1 MKAYITIPSR
11 RPTCLVEHVMVMLF
25 HDIAAIFLTF
35 VILNWIFNFI
45 WFRILGSR
53 QIRRWSRRLRRLRR
67 RPVSKLGIVCAR
79 VGLVSISILEGLVYV
94 LARAQDVLRILA
106 FYIARGNLIVIDF
119 CISFD
124 RVDIEGEGAEDVK
137 ETKKK
142 EVKGEARH
150 SSAFVEAA
158 VKSTAKPSLKVTFE
172 SPSKPAVK
180 SGFKTR
186 SRAAEIH
193 LKTSLEDNPDRNW
206 SNEHGNLSPGS
217 SPTAHSTSSTHTV
230 RPTRIADPTRPL
242 RCERP
247 NSSRMKHLTGPS
259 PSGLSSPS
267 SASAA
272 YKPDCSETT
281 FSDLK
286 FDHTA
291 YEEYSR
297 TRASLEFRRAV
308 FAASVSSAGGR
319 AVRTPS
325 TSPSS
330 DGDVNTPSTSSSSGG
345 VHTPSSTCIPESG
358 SSSSRGVLTS
368 MSTSSSESEVMAIHT
383 PPSTDSPGSEDSS
396 RSGTPDSVSPS
407 DSDETVIRTPSP

>member
-1 MKAYITIPSR
+1 MKAYLTTPSR

-94 LARAQDVLRILA
+94 LAKAQDVLRILA

-124 RVDIEGEGAEDVK
+124 RVDIEVEDAGNVKKTEKEEVK
-137 ETKKK
+137 EETS
-142 EVKGEARH
+142 H
-150 SSAFVEAA
+150 SSAVVETA
-158 VKSTAKPSLKVTFE
+158 VKSTAKPSLKVTFK
-172 SPSKPAVK
+172 SPSKPAGK
-180 SGFKTR
+180 SAFKTR
-186 SRAAEIH
+186 SRAAGISLE
-193 LKTSLEDNPDRNW
+193 TGLEDNPNRNW
-206 SNEHGNLSPGS
+206 SNEHGNLSSGS
-217 SPTAHSTSSTHTV
+217 TPTARSTSSTHTV
-230 RPTRIADPTRPL
+230 RPARITDPTRPL

-247 NSSRMKHLTGPS
+247 NSSRMKNLAGPGPS
-259 PSGLSSPS
+259 DLSSSS

-272 YKPDCSETT
+272 YKSENSQTT
-281 FSDLK
+281 FSELK
-286 FDHTA
+286 FDRTA
-291 YEEYSR
+291 YEEYLR
-297 TRASLEFRRAV
+297 TRAPLEFRRAV

-319 AVRTPS
+319 VVRTPS

-330 DGDVNTPSTSSSSGG
+330 DGGVNTPSTSSSSGG
-345 VHTPSSTCIPESG
+345 VHTPSSTRSPDSED
-358 SSSSRGVLTS
+358 SSSRGVLTPT
-368 MSTSSSESEVMAIHT
+368 STPSESEVMAIYT
-383 PPSTDSPGSEDSS
+383 PPSIGSSDFGDSS
-396 RSGTPDSVSPS
+396 RPGTPDSASPS